1 MGVETQQYIRKPLY
15 VEAVRVTQE
24 NFDELVAWCQ
34 GEVLTGELGGKQK
47 KYIKVRV
54 HHPTKNPRQTQAYV
68 GDWLLYTEFGGYKV
82 YTNKAFQATFE
93 LVEEQTPE
101 LPAAE
106 AVLDEPEPSLY
117 RPKEEGGLAEP
128 LKPASEE
135 TIARFNEERAAEEFG
150 NTGLG
155 TEPISVPEPIEEVPA
170 TPANIAQAVNEQEQA
185 RAAEEQADPIPEQ
198 SPEVAAAG
206 KRVLSQAEQNQMGP
220 DAVRELVQSGEVI
233 LEQDLAA

>member
-93 LVEEQTPE
+93 LVEEQTP
-101 LPAAE
+101 
-106 AVLDEPEPSLY
+106 
-117 RPKEEGGLAEP
+117 EEGGLAEP